1 MKKIFFIIASGAL
14 LFACE
19 QGPNQA
25 TNNAATVQEASMLP
39 AASAATAATTTAQDE
54 VWLESLITQTPQ
66 EGRELAIKMARK
78 TIGAI
83 QSDGEVKKR
92 LRGQYAEDAE
102 LLILS
107 AQVVAIEFQTV
118 AEANNYW
125 RK

>member
-1 MKKIFFIIASGAL
+1 MMKKIVLFVLFGGL
-14 LFACE
+14 LMGCN
-19 QGPNQA
+19 QNPSTSPNTEA
-25 TNNAATVQEASMLP
+25 TNIQQASMLP
-39 AASAATAATTTAQDE
+39 TTPLATSDTQE
-54 VWLESLITQTPQ
+54 VWLESLITKTPQ

-83 QSDGEVKKR
+83 QKDGEVKKR
-92 LRGQYAEDAE
+92 LRGQYAEDPE

-125 RK
+125 RN